1 MIKRGF
7 TLAEVLI
14 TLGIIGVI
22 SALTIPTFVSN
33 AENKANAAKLS
44 SLITDVQNAFTNMIT
59 SEAVLDMEETEFG
72 QNTTISDY
80 VGRAGILSK
89 YLKLAGSDN
98 NFSNFYNSETIAHI
112 GNTTATQISFED
124 IYQLK
129 NGALLFYDLD
139 PKTKNNANT
148 AVTSV
153 DSSIGLVSIDVNGAA
168 KPNLW
173 GRDVFQFMLGS
184 DGILYPA
191 GSTDYQHVRNDKSAV
206 ACKVGDNTIGCTN
219 TLIQDG
225 FKVNY

>member
-22 SALTIPTFVSN
+22 SAMTVPTFVAN

-72 QNTTISDY
+72 QEATTATRL
-80 VGRAGILSK
+80 GKLSK
-89 YLKLAGSDN
+89 YLKLAGTLSSLGYDI
-98 NFSNFYNSETIAHI
+98 YHI
-112 GNTTATQISFED
+112 GGTTKGTPAIND

-129 NGALLFYDLD
+129 NGALVIYEIPSSAFSGSS
-139 PKTKNNANT
+139 N
-148 AVTSV
+148 VV
-153 DSSIGLVSIDVNGAA
+153 DGALGYISIDVNGGA
-168 KPNLW
+168 KPNIW
-173 GRDVFQFMLGS
+173 GRDVFKFILGN

-191 GSTDYQHVRNDKSAV
+191 GGIVYKEITKSSSNPG
-206 ACKVGDNTIGCTN
+206 CKSGDSQGCTN
-219 TLIQDG
+219 TLIQNG
-225 FKVNY
+225 FKVTY